1 MKACL
6 RIWGRSLE
14 FGGIAVKTWSIPMAV
29 LTIRSLPDEI
39 HRALRV
45 RTARHGR
52 STEAEAHSSLAD
64 TVMPD
69 SGIRMG
75 QALGS
80 LG

>member
-1 MKACL
+1 
-6 RIWGRSLE
+6 
-14 FGGIAVKTWSIPMAV
+14 MAV

-52 STEAEAHSSLAD
+52 STEAEAHSILAD